1 MIQRQKKIL
10 YDIKIKKMS
19 ISTIAERQ
27 DVTERTIRNDIKSIN
42 KLLEDYQASIVKDKE
57 GLYKLEIIDKDLFK
71 KFEQEEM
78 ENFTFDYSE
87 PENRIKYIALKF
99 LFSEN
104 YIKLEELM
112 EQMYISRS
120 TIQNDMKETREI
132 LNKFNLDFITKP
144 NYGMKIVGSENEIRN
159 AISAILYD
167 INKNSFNKTYM
178 DSSNLFDKYNLD
190 IIYKIVVNNI
200 NESEIKLSDIAL
212 KNLVVHIA
220 IAIKRISMNQYFDN
234 HIEIDIEKNNEFKI
248 AEKIVDDLEEKFK
261 IDFPMDEV
269 YYITMHLMGTK
280 LIIKKNNE
288 TKISDYDKKIIELSK
303 EIISEVNNKISF
315 DILNDN
321 ELLSSIILHLKP
333 AIYRYKNKMLIKNPL
348 LASIKYNYPQAY
360 EASFTASKVIENR
373 LGIIFN
379 EDELGYIAIHF
390 GAAIERAKLN
400 IKPINTLLVCTTG
413 IGSSRL
419 LKYKLES
426 IFSNQLNI
434 VDTTEFYNINKY
446 KDKNI
451 DLIIST
457 VPISSEI
464 NIPTIFI
471 QDILGESNFEDIKN
485 FIEKKY
491 NNKKSKYLSIDD
503 IYLNLDFENKEDTI
517 KYLTNR
523 IVEKGKAP
531 EKLYDSI
538 MKRENIVS
546 TAFGNLVAVPHPYE
560 LLTDTTFFTL
570 GVLKKPI
577 KWNDKEVQLVII
589 LTLQKNAKEKFEDMY
604 KLLLD
609 LIDNRENVEKIIKA
623 KSPNE
628 IMNLINK

>member
-120 TIQNDMKETREI
+120 TIQNDMKETREM
-132 LNKFNLDFITKP
+132 LNRFNLDFIIKP

-234 HIEIDIEKNNEFKI
+234 NIEIDIEKNNEFKI

-546 TAFGNLVAVPHPYE
+546 TAFGNLIAVPHPYE

>member
-120 TIQNDMKETREI
+120 TIQNDMKETREM
-132 LNKFNLDFITKP
+132 LNRFNLDFIIKP

-280 LIIKKNNE
+280 LIIKKNNK

-303 EIISEVNNKISF
+303 EIISEVNKKISF

-434 VDTTEFYNINKY
+434 VDTTEFYNIDKY

-546 TAFGNLVAVPHPYE
+546 TAFGNLIAVPHPYE

>member
-71 KFEQEEM
+71 KFETEEM

-120 TIQNDMKETREI
+120 TIQNDMKETREM

-167 INKNSFNKTYM
+167 INKNSFNKAYM

-234 HIEIDIEKNNEFKI
+234 NIEIDIEKNNEFKI

-261 IDFPMDEV
+261 IEFPMDEV

-288 TKISDYDKKIIELSK
+288 TKISDYDKKIIDLSK

-333 AIYRYKNKMLIKNPL
+333 AIYRYKNKMLIRNPL
-348 LASIKYNYPQAY
+348 LASIKHNYPQAY

-426 IFSNQLNI
+426 IFSNQLDI
-434 VDTTEFYNINKY
+434 VDTTEFYNIDKY

-485 FIEKKY
+485 FIEEKY

-623 KSPNE
+623 KSSNE

>member
-234 HIEIDIEKNNEFKI
+234 NIEIDIEKNNEFKI

-333 AIYRYKNKMLIKNPL
+333 AIYRYKNKMLIRNPL
-348 LASIKYNYPQAY
+348 LASIKHNYPQAY

>member
-71 KFEQEEM
+71 KFETEEM

-120 TIQNDMKETREI
+120 TIQNDMKETREM

-167 INKNSFNKTYM
+167 INKNSFNKAYM

-234 HIEIDIEKNNEFKI
+234 NIEIDIEKNNEFKI

-261 IDFPMDEV
+261 IEFPMDEV

-288 TKISDYDKKIIELSK
+288 TKISDYDKKIIDLSK

-333 AIYRYKNKMLIKNPL
+333 AIYRYKNKMLIRNPL
-348 LASIKYNYPQAY
+348 LASIKHNYPQAY

-426 IFSNQLNI
+426 IFSNQLDI
-434 VDTTEFYNINKY
+434 VDTTEFYNIDKY

-485 FIEKKY
+485 FIEEKY

-623 KSPNE
+623 KTPNE

>member
-42 KLLEDYQASIVKDKE
+42 KLLEDYKASIVKDKE

-99 LFSEN
+99 LFSDN

-234 HIEIDIEKNNEFKI
+234 NIEIDIEKNNEFKI

-288 TKISDYDKKIIELSK
+288 TKISDYDKKIIDLSK

-333 AIYRYKNKMLIKNPL
+333 AIYRYKNKMLIRNPL
-348 LASIKYNYPQAY
+348 LASIKHNYPQAY

>member
-234 HIEIDIEKNNEFKI
+234 NIEIDIEKNNEFKI

-333 AIYRYKNKMLIKNPL
+333 AIYRYKNKMLIRNPL
-348 LASIKYNYPQAY
+348 LASIKHNYPQAY

-434 VDTTEFYNINKY
+434 VDTTEFYNIDKY

>member
-19 ISTIAERQ
+19 IATIAERQ

-120 TIQNDMKETREI
+120 TIQNDMKETREM
-132 LNKFNLDFITKP
+132 LNRFNLDFIIKP

-303 EIISEVNNKISF
+303 EIISEVNKKISF

-546 TAFGNLVAVPHPYE
+546 TAFGNLIAVPHPYE

>member
-19 ISTIAERQ
+19 IATIAERQ

-120 TIQNDMKETREI
+120 TIQNDMKETREM
-132 LNKFNLDFITKP
+132 LNRFNLDFIIKP

-280 LIIKKNNE
+280 LIIKKNNK

-303 EIISEVNNKISF
+303 EIISEVNKKISF

-434 VDTTEFYNINKY
+434 VDTTEFYNIDKY

-546 TAFGNLVAVPHPYE
+546 TAFGNLIAVPHPYE